1 MILTGRSAV
10 SYTHLDVYKRQW
22 NKQVPPRN
30 VRTRA
35 HNIYSRRRG
44 PRSVARRAKTLFEM
58 WWSFMTKDIDDIYI
72 SKVWAK

>member
-1 MILTGRSAV
+1 MYERTDLWIGRDHVCS
-10 SYTHLDVYKRQW
+10 W

-58 WWSFMTKDIDDIYI
+58 WWPFMTKDIDDIYI